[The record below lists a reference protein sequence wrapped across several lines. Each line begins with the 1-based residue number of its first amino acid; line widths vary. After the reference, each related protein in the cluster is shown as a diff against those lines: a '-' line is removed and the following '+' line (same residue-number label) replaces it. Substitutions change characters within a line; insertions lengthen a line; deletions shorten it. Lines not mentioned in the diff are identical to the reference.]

1 MKYNYIDS
9 SNENGINFIDEPL
22 INSLINENIEE
33 DPILCREIFAKSRQK
48 QPLNLQDTAALI
60 SIKSPELLNELF
72 ETARELKRDI
82 YGKRKRPS
90 YIHLKRT
97 SGIHKLSRRL

>member
-33 DPILCREIFAKSRQK
+33 DPILCREIFAK
-48 QPLNLQDTAALI
+48 TA
-60 SIKSPELLNELF
+60 F
-72 ETARELKRDI
+72 EPAGYGSTDI
-82 YGKRKRPS
+82 YQ
-90 YIHLKRT
+90 I
-97 SGIHKLSRRL
+97 SRASE